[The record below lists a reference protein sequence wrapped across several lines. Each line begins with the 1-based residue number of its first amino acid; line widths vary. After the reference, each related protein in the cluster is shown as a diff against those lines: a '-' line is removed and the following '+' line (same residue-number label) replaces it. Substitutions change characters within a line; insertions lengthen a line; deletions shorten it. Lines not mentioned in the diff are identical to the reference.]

1 MKKIL
6 YVLLILISLFIF
18 ASCSSEPE
26 KNPTIPPA
34 PGNIPAVPNADTII
48 KSVSNEDKV
57 VIKTILDDLQLIVSQ
72 ITGEGGKDIFSDPDL
87 SLSGTITVSAP
98 AKSIKIG
105 EATLQSGAL
114 SATLTANESGV
125 SLEANTTVKIGTA
138 ETKALSVV
146 FNLVAMEATIEL
158 GEDEIVL
165 SDIADDMVVTRNG
178 SLLEDN
184 ENVDNDEYDLFLEDM
199 EPVAIAVLNGL
210 LNATFR
216 YDDFVGSYDIDDVG
230 KVTVT
235 ASGII
240 ILNSSLNP
248 TYFETDEGSIIKSGS
263 ITFNGFDVEVGLDDV
278 TGGLYLDGMTLSV
291 SDVLIAN
298 DKDADGRTSSTS
310 FKVGLDAKEI
320 SLYLKYGD
328 MVKANLVIANTDID
342 ATYNFSSETTFSPY
356 SYESNSVLAMKLST
370 DIGFGL
376 KVGGNSMG
384 FLTNVSFDC
393 ADMDDFDPEE
403 DLSITPMAATLNSSY
418 YDPAQFLEALIEAGS
433 ETFDD

>member
-1 MKKIL
+1 M
-6 YVLLILISLFIF
+6 
-18 ASCSSEPE
+18 
-26 KNPTIPPA
+26 
-34 PGNIPAVPNADTII
+34 
-48 KSVSNEDKV
+48 
-57 VIKTILDDLQLIVSQ
+57 
-72 ITGEGGKDIFSDPDL
+72 
-87 SLSGTITVSAP
+87 
-98 AKSIKIG
+98 
-105 EATLQSGAL
+105 
-114 SATLTANESGV
+114 
-125 SLEANTTVKIGTA
+125 
-138 ETKALSVV
+138 
-146 FNLVAMEATIEL
+146 
-158 GEDEIVL
+158 
-165 SDIADDMVVTRNG
+165 
-178 SLLEDN
+178 
-184 ENVDNDEYDLFLEDM
+184 
-199 EPVAIAVLNGL
+199 
-210 LNATFR
+210 
-216 YDDFVGSYDIDDVG
+216 
-230 KVTVT
+230 
-235 ASGII
+235 
-240 ILNSSLNP
+240 
-248 TYFETDEGSIIKSGS
+248 
-263 ITFNGFDVEVGLDDV
+263 

-384 FLTNVSFDC
+384 FLTNVSFNC

>member
-18 ASCSSEPE
+18 ASCSEPE
-26 KNPTIPPA
+26 THPTDVPA
-34 PGNIPAVPNADTII
+34 PGNIPAVPNADTILR
-48 KSVSNEDKV
+48 SVSNEDKV
-57 VIKTILDDLQLIVSQ
+57 VIKTILDDLVMLVNE
-72 ITGEGGKDIFSDPDL
+72 ITGEGGKDILSDPAL
-87 SLSGTITVSAP
+87 SLSGTITISAP
-98 AKSIKIG
+98 AKTITVGGS
-105 EATLQSGAL
+105 ALQNGAL
-114 SATLTANESGV
+114 SATLTANETGV
-125 SLEANTTVKIGTA
+125 FLEATSSVKIGDA
-138 ETKALSVV
+138 AAKDLSVV
-146 FNLVAMEATIEL
+146 FNLVSMSATIEL
-158 GEDEIVL
+158 GEDTIL
-165 SDIADDMVVTRNG
+165 LTNIGDDMVIKLNG
-178 SLLEDN
+178 ETLEDD
-184 ENVDNDEYDLFLEDM
+184 ENDDDDDYDQFLEDM

-210 LNATFR
+210 LNATFS
-216 YDDFVGSYDIDDVG
+216 YDDVVGSYAIPDVG
-230 KVTVT
+230 TVTVT

-240 ILNSSLNP
+240 KLYASLNP
-248 TYFETDEGSIIKSGS
+248 DYFADDTQSLIKSGS

-342 ATYNFSSETTFSPY
+342 ASYNFSAETTFSPY
-356 SYESNSVLAMKLST
+356 SYESNSVLSMKLST